1 MSEWIIPAI
10 VTGVAGLGYIFRL
23 ERQLSLQDQAIT
35 ALKEILNI
43 HLANI
48 DGRLQRIEKRLNG
61 YHDAHDAD

>member
-1 MSEWIIPAI
+1 MAEWIIPAL

-35 ALKEILNI
+35 SLEKILNV

-48 DGRLQRIEKRLNG
+48 DGRLSRIEKRLNG
-61 YHDAHDAD
+61 YHDDAS